1 MTFFRQCSPG
11 RLLEVKQGTL
21 QLTISLWTVDS
32 PSVLHPDGMFVQDV
46 YTFRRSIFRFQAI
59 ERPETGQNKEES
71 QVQTM
76 RSVTIDIH
84 VGDAVDIPAD
94 YLYSDRHQSGRKRLD
109 QPSLAVSMS

>member
-32 PSVLHPDGMFVQDV
+32 PSVLHPDGMLVQDV
-46 YTFRRSIFRFQAI
+46 YAFRRSIFRFQAI
-59 ERPETGQNKEES
+59 ERSETGQSPEENYNEVTS
-71 QVQTM
+71 SAHIQIYMGVERTYRQTTYI
-76 RSVTIDIH
+76 RSIIER
-84 VGDAVDIPAD
+84 P
-94 YLYSDRHQSGRKRLD
+94 KRSH